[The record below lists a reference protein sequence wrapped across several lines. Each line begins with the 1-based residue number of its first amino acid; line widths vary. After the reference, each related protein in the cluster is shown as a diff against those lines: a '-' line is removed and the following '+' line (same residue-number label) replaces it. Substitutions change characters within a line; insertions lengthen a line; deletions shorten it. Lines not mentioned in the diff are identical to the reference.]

1 MKLTIH
7 RNLEVEKVAF
17 VSHVPVLLTISCSQH
32 MARAFFMF
40 RRVDYPSRWCIG
52 NSLGKSSDLLNWA
65 NLNFIATADLI
76 LLEILPSIDQRQ
88 AEPVPRTNFISAME
102 YGGYCQSGMA
112 TMTHNYYPSI
122 FLSRGRQSSYMYVY
136 VY

>member
-1 MKLTIH
+1 MK
-7 RNLEVEKVAF
+7 
-17 VSHVPVLLTISCSQH
+17 
-32 MARAFFMF
+32 
-40 RRVDYPSRWCIG
+40 

-76 LLEILPSIDQRQ
+76 LLEILPTIDQRQ

-102 YGGYCQSGMA
+102 YGGYCYSGMA

-122 FLSRGRQSSYMYVY
+122 FYVGEDNPRTCMCMFIDAKQQGFHIGVLLWHAKFLGLSLTCIVWRGALHLSIK
-136 VY
+136 